1 MLILRYIFRFE
12 MEWITIN
19 TKNNKTKSDK
29 ASHSS
34 NIKTTERAT
43 KKEEE
48 AGNHKHKEASSSKH
62 NTKSNSS
69 KKKENNKNNSSL
81 KFLIMFFG
89 FFLIITIFTIVY
101 KIPIHITDYKNINIT
116 KVVIEGKDTNEYL
129 SIEDKNTIA
138 TITKNFDEEKFIRQ
152 NFGANYIGYNVYVYF
167 YSENTLV
174 DTIILHSNNL
184 LEKNS
189 TIYKSSNSKAI
200 KHILFL
206 LEEDLK
212 SKILKP

>member
-1 MLILRYIFRFE
+1 

-19 TKNNKTKSDK
+19 TKNNKTKNYK

-34 NIKTTERAT
+34 NIKTTEKAI

-48 AGNHKHKEASSSKH
+48 AGSSKH
-62 NTKSNSS
+62 NTKPNIS

-81 KFLIMFFG
+81 KFLIIFFG
-89 FFLIITIFTIVY
+89 FFLLIIIFTIVY

-129 SIEDKNTIA
+129 SIEDKNTIS

-152 NFGANYIGYNVYVYF
+152 NFGANYIGYNIYVYF

-189 TIYKSSNSKAI
+189 TTYKSSNSKAI